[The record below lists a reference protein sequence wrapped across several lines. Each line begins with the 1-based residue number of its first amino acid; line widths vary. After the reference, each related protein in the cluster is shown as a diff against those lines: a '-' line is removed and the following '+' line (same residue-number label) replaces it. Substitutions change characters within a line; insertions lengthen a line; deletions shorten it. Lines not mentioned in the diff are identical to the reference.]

1 MRLMMSVILAV
12 FLAFLGVQIV
22 SFYREEGRVARVS
35 EQATAE
41 LERAVQ
47 DRDTLEA
54 DFRYFLDPVNLEKEL
69 RARFNYRAPGE
80 KLIIIVSPQSST
92 TSSSRP

>member
-1 MRLMMSVILAV
+1 MRLVMSIILAV
-12 FLAFLGVQIV
+12 FLVFLGVQIV

-35 EQATAE
+35 EQAAAE
-41 LERAVQ
+41 LKRAVQ